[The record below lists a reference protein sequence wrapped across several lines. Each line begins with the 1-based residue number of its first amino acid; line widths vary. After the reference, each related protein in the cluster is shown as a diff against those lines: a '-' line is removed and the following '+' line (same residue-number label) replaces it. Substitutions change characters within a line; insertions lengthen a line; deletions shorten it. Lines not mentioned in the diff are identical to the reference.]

1 MVGLMKTM
9 FSPNGGV
16 VNNIIQAFGFESINF
31 FMEKGWFRSIYV
43 GSSIWQ
49 SFGWG
54 SIIYLATMAGI
65 DTQLY
70 EAAHMDG
77 AGRFRCM
84 WNITLPSIRPTIVIM
99 LILRLGRLLSVGFE
113 KIILMYNPA
122 TYEVSDVISSY
133 VYRYGILQAN
143 YSFGAAVDLMNSL
156 IALALILITNRIS
169 QKVSD
174 TSLW

>member
-1 MVGLMKTM
+1 MRVR
-9 FSPNGGV
+9 GV
-16 VNNIIQAFGFESINF
+16 
-31 FMEKGWFRSIYV
+31 
-43 GSSIWQ
+43 
-49 SFGWG
+49 
-54 SIIYLATMAGI
+54 
-65 DTQLY
+65 
-70 EAAHMDG
+70 
-77 AGRFRCM
+77 
-84 WNITLPSIRPTIVIM
+84 
-99 LILRLGRLLSVGFE
+99 ILRATSAGSMLSVGFE